1 MTFLTDWRRV
11 WRLASLTLA
20 AASSLPRASSA
31 QVKAPF
37 DSPQWR
43 IVDGEVVQHLG
54 RPSLRGTALL
64 EDVTFTDGTI
74 EVDVAVD
81 GRRSYPGIM
90 FRVQSEAAYES
101 FYIRPHR
108 AGLYPDA
115 LQYTPVFN
123 GVAGW
128 QLYHGEGFTAGADIP
143 SDTWVRVRLE
153 VRGGQARVFL
163 GDRPDPA
170 LVIPRLEHGASAG
183 ALGVSGPSD
192 GTAYFSNFRYSDD
205 AGAPFAAPPAV
216 TPPPGTLLNWSVSG
230 TYPADRVRRT
240 AYPNFYA
247 IFLADWRSVTADST
261 GLVDVARYVRREH
274 ETGDLVL
281 ARTVVRADTAQ
292 AATLSFGY
300 SDDVDLFLNG
310 RRLFSGESGYQ
321 SRDPSFLG
329 LVGLHD
335 AVHVELEPGLNE
347 IFLMLTER
355 FGGWGFMMRA
365 DPPLRAP
372 LREAGAVAEA
382 WATDSVFLTPETVVY
397 DPQREVLYLSNF
409 DNRYT
414 ERAAPSG
421 YLSRLALD
429 GRILTQRWVTDLAAP
444 TGMAIWRDTLYVAER
459 TTLTAIDLGSGAVV
473 ARWPIPDVEFPNDV
487 AVDSTGTVYVS
498 DTRTTNWPD
507 SRIYRFRDG
516 RFDVF
521 ANAGISRANGLCV
534 DGDYLIVGSSGDGHL
549 KRVRLS
555 DGRVEPIVSLGAGI
569 IDGIQPD
576 GMGNLLVS
584 HWEGLLYRISP
595 AGTVVRLLDAWPDR
609 NLADFAYLPDRGLLV
624 VPTFLANRVA
634 AYRVTLPP
642 RR

>member
-1 MTFLTDWRRV
+1 M
-11 WRLASLTLA
+11 
-20 AASSLPRASSA
+20 
-31 QVKAPF
+31 
-37 DSPQWR
+37 
-43 IVDGEVVQHLG
+43 
-54 RPSLRGTALL
+54 
-64 EDVTFTDGTI
+64 
-74 EVDVAVD
+74 
-81 GRRSYPGIM
+81 
-90 FRVQSEAAYES
+90 
-101 FYIRPHR
+101 
-108 AGLYPDA
+108 
-115 LQYTPVFN
+115 
-123 GVAGW
+123 
-128 QLYHGEGFTAGADIP
+128 
-143 SDTWVRVRLE
+143 
-153 VRGGQARVFL
+153 
-163 GDRPDPA
+163 
-170 LVIPRLEHGASAG
+170 
-183 ALGVSGPSD
+183 
-192 GTAYFSNFRYSDD
+192 
-205 AGAPFAAPPAV
+205 
-216 TPPPGTLLNWSVSG
+216 
-230 TYPADRVRRT
+230 
-240 AYPNFYA
+240 
-247 IFLADWRSVTADST
+247 
-261 GLVDVARYVRREH
+261 
-274 ETGDLVL
+274 
-281 ARTVVRADTAQ
+281 
-292 AATLSFGY
+292 
-300 SDDVDLFLNG
+300 
-310 RRLFSGESGYQ
+310 
-321 SRDPSFLG
+321 
-329 LVGLHD
+329 
-335 AVHVELEPGLNE
+335 
-347 IFLMLTER
+347 
-355 FGGWGFMMRA
+355 
-365 DPPLRAP
+365 
-372 LREAGAVAEA
+372 AEA